1 MNSKINT
8 HIDVDNII
16 NTSIDPSKVKIITLD
31 DQWVVGSTN
40 NSSISYS
47 PLDSTTAA
55 LSSENGTYTQVTKSL
70 DLIQALEDVD
80 DIILKFRKR
89 KSSVPLNQEGYKE
102 IMSIYGDI
110 IKDLTYYKDA
120 LYNKGKEEKY
130 GKS

>member
-70 DLIQALEDVD
+70 DLIQA
-80 DIILKFRKR
+80 
-89 KSSVPLNQEGYKE
+89 
-102 IMSIYGDI
+102 
-110 IKDLTYYKDA
+110 
-120 LYNKGKEEKY
+120 
-130 GKS
+130 